1 MTSSAVVDERI
12 DAISA
17 GGIANQLAAFASNLN
32 YDAIPAAVRERAK
45 HLALDAVGIAHAS
58 TTFDFSAKTVAAVHD
73 FAGDG
78 ASPVIASALRLPV
91 RDAAM
96 VNGFLIHGLDFDDT
110 HSAGVIHCTTS
121 TFPCALA
128 SAIHTG
134 ASGRDLLTAYVLG
147 VEAAARLGAVVK
159 GGFHQVGFHPTGVV
173 GAFACALVAGKL
185 MGLDEAE
192 LAMAQGIALSLASG
206 SMEFLEDG
214 AWNKRLHPG
223 WAASSGITAA
233 ALARGGFVGATAPY
247 EGRFGLYNIYLDPA
261 HAAES
266 DLSLATAGLGEEWE
280 VMNVAIKP
288 FPACH
293 FVHACADAAIALATE
308 QGLKPADVAH
318 IRALIPAEVVKTV
331 AEPVANKK
339 APANSYDAQFSIPYA
354 VAASLTRG
362 QFTLAEL
369 RGEIIADPGIR
380 ALAAKVDYEID
391 PDSGFPKY
399 YSGALIATTKD
410 GRELSHREP
419 INRGC
424 AERPIPNAGII
435 EKFLG
440 NMDVANATAR
450 AEGVQGAVLGMEEL
464 DATAIGRSLAAG

>member
-1 MTSSAVVDERI
+1 MTSSAVVDERVE
-12 DAISA
+12 AIAAS
-17 GGIANQLAAFASNLN
+17 GIANQLAAFASNLT
-32 YDAIPAAVRERAK
+32 YDSIPAEVRERAK

-58 TTFDFSAKTVAAVHD
+58 TTFDFSQKTVAAVHD

-78 ASPVIASALRLPV
+78 QSPVIASALRLPS

-96 VNGFLIHGLDFDDT
+96 VNGYLIHGLDFDDT
-110 HSAGVIHCTTS
+110 HSAGVIHTTTS

-185 MGLDEAE
+185 MGLDETE
-192 LAMAQGIALSLASG
+192 LAMAQGIALSMASG

-247 EGRFGLYNIYLDPA
+247 EGRFGFYNIYLDPA
-261 HAAES
+261 HVAES
-266 DLSLATAGLGEEWE
+266 DPSLATAGLGDVWE

-293 FVHACADAAIALATE
+293 FVHACADAAIALGKD
-308 QGLKPADVAH
+308 GLEPADVAH

-339 APANSYDAQFSIPYA
+339 EPANSYDAQFSIPYA

-369 RGEIIADPGIR
+369 RDETIADPEIR
-380 ALAAKVDYEID
+380 ALAAKVDYEVD

-399 YSGALIATTKD
+399 YSGEVIATTTD

-424 AERPIPNAGII
+424 ADRPITNEGVV

-440 NMDVANATAR
+440 NMDVAGASGR
-450 AEGVQGAVLGMEEL
+450 ADQVQSAVLGMEDR
-464 DATAIGRSLAAG
+464 DAAAIGESLAG